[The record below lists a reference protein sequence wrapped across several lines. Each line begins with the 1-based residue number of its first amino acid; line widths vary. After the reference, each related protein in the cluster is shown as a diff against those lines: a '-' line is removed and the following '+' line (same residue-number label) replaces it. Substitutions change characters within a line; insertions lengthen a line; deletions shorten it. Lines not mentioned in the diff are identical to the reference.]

1 MSALWL
7 ITGGVRSGKSR
18 LASRLALGL
27 AEESGARVTVIAT
40 AEAGDAEMTAR
51 IAAHR
56 AERPAN
62 WTTVEEPLD
71 LVSALES
78 VERREDC
85 VVIDCLTLWVANRI
99 VGAWPDGA
107 DAPLTAL
114 ELASAIGG
122 EVAALLAGALARRG
136 GTIVVSNEVGSGI
149 VPADARSRL
158 YQDVLGAAN
167 SAAAVVAERV
177 YLCVAGQAV
186 ELKSLGAEG
195 V

>member
-1 MSALWL
+1 M
-7 ITGGVRSGKSR
+7 
-18 LASRLALGL
+18 ASKLALRV
-27 AEESGARVTVIAT
+27 ARESGERVTVIAT
-40 AEAGDAEMTAR
+40 AEAGDAEMAGR

-56 AERPAN
+56 EERPAA
-62 WTTVEEPLD
+62 WTTVEEPL
-71 LVSALES
+71 ALATALGA
-78 VERREDC
+78 VERSEEC

-107 DAPLTAL
+107 DAPVTASGLT
-114 ELASAIGG
+114 SAIGG

-136 GTIVVSNEVGSGI
+136 VTIVVSNEVGSGI